1 MATVVYFVTR
11 KEEVPEKDDE
21 YLIKGI
27 VSELIENEE
36 SQIYKLLDKSDKT
49 VKDFLEKTGEIKS
62 SISGVDQQTRNL
74 ISVLNNNQSRGQ
86 WAEFQVEDLL
96 GIMEYKDGI
105 HYESQKI
112 MNSGTKPDFTFY
124 LPDSKTINMDSKF
137 PLNLYMQLSKLNLD
151 LEDET
156 LDEISRKQITE
167 SIKTK
172 NREFIDKAIK
182 TKIDETSGRE
192 GYISAEEDTVDFVLM
207 YIPLENLYHFLLTSE
222 IGAARTP
229 VIQYAFSKKVI
240 LVSPQTLMAYLETI
254 RHSIGAVSGLETNTG
269 AYFAF
274 ADVVDSKAKLIDVE
288 KDTLVFPL
296 GQAGIK
302 TVADGAKYTFRKRFQ
317 ATFATSGAEQLAAG
331 DDLKFNFGDGTLSNT
346 QEKNIIIIP
355 TESVNAAANI
365 GNGTVANSTVT
376 TITGITSTATIRVGD
391 FYFVGTN
398 GPFQTR
404 SVVNSSAIVVDSAPT
419 ASGNLLRT
427 FPKDYPIS
435 LDDDSSANVVISA
448 SSDTMTIDL
457 NETLNSTMDAK
468 VFVDLVDENNNK
480 VDKTVKQ
487 TEVAIDVNTH
497 GGANANNVTGT
508 GIEHNPQACLTA
520 RRQGGVAQRLMAY
533 HKAIRLAVPSS
544 FDVDAA

>member
-1 MATVVYFVTR
+1 MDIVLYIVNIILMATVVYFVTR

-96 GIMEYKDGI
+96 GIMEYKYGI

-124 LPDSKTINMDSKF
+124 LPDNKTINMDSKF

-254 RHSIGAVSGLETNTG
+254 RHSMKLFSLQTDTKNILLAHEKVKSEVNKFIDSFDEVTKRLDQT
-269 AYFAF
+269 
-274 ADVVDSKAKLIDVE
+274 VDSFEKLKTTRKNKLE
-288 KDTLVFPL
+288 K
-296 GQAGIK
+296 
-302 TVADGAKYTFRKRFQ
+302 
-317 ATFATSGAEQLAAG
+317 
-331 DDLKFNFGDGTLSNT
+331 
-346 QEKNIIIIP
+346 
-355 TESVNAAANI
+355 
-365 GNGTVANSTVT
+365 
-376 TITGITSTATIRVGD
+376 
-391 FYFVGTN
+391 
-398 GPFQTR
+398 
-404 SVVNSSAIVVDSAPT
+404 
-419 ASGNLLRT
+419 
-427 FPKDYPIS
+427 
-435 LDDDSSANVVISA
+435 
-448 SSDTMTIDL
+448 
-457 NETLNSTMDAK
+457 
-468 VFVDLVDENNNK
+468 
-480 VDKTVKQ
+480 
-487 TEVAIDVNTH
+487 
-497 GGANANNVTGT
+497 
-508 GIEHNPQACLTA
+508 
-520 RRQGGVAQRLMAY
+520 
-533 HKAIRLAVPSS
+533 S
-544 FDVDAA
+544 FDELNQVNKNSEG

>member
-1 MATVVYFVTR
+1 MDIALYLINIILMATVVYFVTR
-11 KEEVPEKDDE
+11 KEEVTEKDDE

-96 GIMEYKDGI
+96 GIMEYKDGV

-137 PLNLYMQLSKLNLD
+137 PLNLYMELSKLNLD

-172 NREFIDKAIK
+172 NKEFIDKAIK
-182 TKIDETSGRE
+182 TKIDETASRE
-192 GYISAEEDTVDFVLM
+192 GYISPEEDTVDFVLM

-222 IGAARTP
+222 IGASRTP

-254 RHSIGAVSGLETNTG
+254 RHSM
-269 AYFAF
+269 
-274 ADVVDSKAKLIDVE
+274 KLFSLQT
-288 KDTLVFPL
+288 DT
-296 GQAGIK
+296 
-302 TVADGAKYTFRKRFQ
+302 
-317 ATFATSGAEQLAAG
+317 
-331 DDLKFNFGDGTLSNT
+331 
-346 QEKNIIIIP
+346 KNILLAH
-355 TESVNAAANI
+355 ERVKSEI
-365 GNGTVANSTVT
+365 GK
-376 TITGITSTATIRVGD
+376 
-391 FYFVGTN
+391 F
-398 GPFQTR
+398 
-404 SVVNSSAIVVDSAPT
+404 
-419 ASGNLLRT
+419 
-427 FPKDYPIS
+427 
-435 LDDDSSANVVISA
+435 
-448 SSDTMTIDL
+448 ID
-457 NETLNSTMDAK
+457 
-468 VFVDLVDENNNK
+468 
-480 VDKTVKQ
+480 
-487 TEVAIDVNTH
+487 
-497 GGANANNVTGT
+497 
-508 GIEHNPQACLTA
+508 
-520 RRQGGVAQRLMAY
+520 
-533 HKAIRLAVPSS
+533 S
-544 FDVDAA
+544 FDEVTKRLDQTVESFEKLKTTRANKLEKSFEELNQVNKNTEA

>member
-1 MATVVYFVTR
+1 MDIALYLINIILMATVVYFVTR
-11 KEEVPEKDDE
+11 KEEVTEKDDE

-96 GIMEYKDGI
+96 GIMEYKDGV

-137 PLNLYMQLSKLNLD
+137 PLNLYMELSKLNLD

-172 NREFIDKAIK
+172 NKEFIDKAIK
-182 TKIDETSGRE
+182 TKIDETASRE
-192 GYISAEEDTVDFVLM
+192 GYISPEEDTVDFVLM

-222 IGAARTP
+222 IGASRTP

-254 RHSIGAVSGLETNTG
+254 RHSM
-269 AYFAF
+269 
-274 ADVVDSKAKLIDVE
+274 KLFSLQT
-288 KDTLVFPL
+288 DT
-296 GQAGIK
+296 
-302 TVADGAKYTFRKRFQ
+302 
-317 ATFATSGAEQLAAG
+317 
-331 DDLKFNFGDGTLSNT
+331 
-346 QEKNIIIIP
+346 KNILLAH
-355 TESVNAAANI
+355 ERVKSEI
-365 GNGTVANSTVT
+365 GK
-376 TITGITSTATIRVGD
+376 
-391 FYFVGTN
+391 F
-398 GPFQTR
+398 
-404 SVVNSSAIVVDSAPT
+404 
-419 ASGNLLRT
+419 
-427 FPKDYPIS
+427 
-435 LDDDSSANVVISA
+435 
-448 SSDTMTIDL
+448 ID
-457 NETLNSTMDAK
+457 
-468 VFVDLVDENNNK
+468 
-480 VDKTVKQ
+480 
-487 TEVAIDVNTH
+487 
-497 GGANANNVTGT
+497 
-508 GIEHNPQACLTA
+508 
-520 RRQGGVAQRLMAY
+520 
-533 HKAIRLAVPSS
+533 S
-544 FDVDAA
+544 FDEVTKRLDQTVESFEKLKTTRTNKLEKSFEELNQVNKNTEA